1 MKYFLSPY
9 FKRIIKKLDFH
20 KTEEVKRAISELTA
34 FFDSG
39 IKSEGLGL
47 KRLRGNFWEIR
58 ASLED
63 RILFSFEKDEIFFLI
78 AGNHDAIKNF
88 LKNR

>member
-1 MKYFLSPY
+1 MKYFLSPL
-9 FKRIIKKLDFH
+9 FKRVIKKLDPR
-20 KTEEVKRAISELTA
+20 KKEEIKRAISELTA

-39 IKSEGLGL
+39 IRSEGLGL
-47 KRLRGNFWEIR
+47 KRMHGNIWEIR